1 VTLVGLRLALLT
13 LLLGQPSR
21 AAVSLVYEPAPELS
35 CPDEATLRRL
45 IAARLGNDPF
55 VDDGEAL
62 VTVRLKAGPPVFADV
77 LLESPRGAA
86 PRRKSLSGSD
96 CTSLLNSVAIT
107 VALTVDP
114 LLHQSEPPP
123 VSAPPL
129 VVESPPAPA
138 PVPAPVITPAPVKQE
153 PAVRGSLSA
162 GASLNLGLSL
172 VVQPT
177 LRLEGRL
184 HFSVWSLGLE
194 GRFGWPVSGALPDGG
209 LLTTSTVLGAVVPCL
224 TWRWLSGC
232 ADLSLGALRLE
243 GQALAAARQAT
254 VFHASV
260 GLRALFTV
268 PLGEHFGLGV
278 MAEGQ
283 VPLTRASALVGSVRV
298 WTVAPVGGGL
308 GLWATLRL

>member
-1 VTLVGLRLALLT
+1 M
-13 LLLGQPSR
+13 LLLGRPSL
-21 AAVSLVYEPAPELS
+21 AAVSLVYAPAPELA

-45 IAARLGNDPF
+45 VAARLGNDPF
-55 VDDGEAL
+55 VDEGDAL
-62 VTVRLKAGPPVFADV
+62 VTVRLKAGPPVFAEV

-86 PRRKSLSGSD
+86 PRRKALSGAD

-114 LLHQSEPPP
+114 LLRKSEPPP

-129 VVESPPAPA
+129 VVESPPTP
-138 PVPAPVITPAPVKQE
+138 TPAPPVTPPAPEKKPE
-153 PAVRGSLSA
+153 PPVRGSLSA

-184 HFSVWSLGLE
+184 HFSIWSLGLE
-194 GRFGWPVSGALPDGG
+194 GRFGWPVSGALADGG
-209 LLTTSTVLGAVVPCL
+209 ALTTSAVLGAVVPCL

-232 ADLSLGALRLE
+232 VDLSLGALRLE

-260 GLRALFTV
+260 GLRALFAV
-268 PLGEHFGLGV
+268 PLGDSFSLGV
-278 MAEGQ
+278 LAEGQ
-283 VPLTRASALVGSVRV
+283 VPLTRASALVGTTRV
-298 WTVAPVGGGL
+298 WTVAPIGGGL
-308 GLWATLRL
+308 GLLATLRL